1 MFIDTHAHI
10 NFNAYK
16 DDGPEVIKRTLEG
29 GVWMILVGSEA
40 KTSERS
46 VSIANQ
52 YNEGVYAAVGLHPSH
67 LFDEYIDEQEVD
79 VKFFTKHQEFD
90 FDFYKKLTEDKKVVG
105 IGECGLE
112 YGHLPKGVEP
122 EVVKAKQQEV
132 LRQHIDLATAT
143 DLPIIIHCRDGST
156 SLTTGAHDDC
166 YNILNQ
172 AISEGKLSC
181 RGVMHCFTGNW
192 ANAERYLNLGFYI
205 SFTGIITFQ
214 PSKKIIAQH
223 AAILDALA
231 KIPLDKILIET
242 DSPYLTPNPLRGA
255 RNEPLN
261 VKLVARKIAEVKGVS
276 EEEVAETTFIN
287 ARKLFRI

>member
-1 MFIDTHAHI
+1 MYIDTHAHI

-16 DDGPEVIKRTLEG
+16 DDGPAVIKRTLDG
-29 GVWMILVGSEA
+29 GVWMILVGSES

-46 VSIANQ
+46 VQYASQ

-90 FDFYKKLTEDKKVVG
+90 FDFYKELTKDKKVVG

-122 EVVKAKQQEV
+122 EIVKAKQQEV
-132 LRQHIDLATAT
+132 LNQHIDLAMAT
-143 DLPIIIHCRDGST
+143 NLPIIIHCRDGST

-166 YNILNQ
+166 YDILSQ
-172 AISEGKLSC
+172 AISEGKLLR
-181 RGVMHCFTGNW
+181 RGVIHCFTGNW
-192 ANAERYLNLGFYI
+192 HDAERYLSLGFYI
-205 SFTGIITFQ
+205 SFTGIITFK
-214 PSKKIIAQH
+214 PTKKIAEQH
-223 AAILDALA
+223 AAILDALV

-242 DSPYLTPNPLRGA
+242 DSPYLAPDPLRGS

-261 VKLVARKIAEVKGVS
+261 VKLVAKKIAELKGVS
-276 EEEVAETTFIN
+276 VEEVADATFAN
-287 ARKLFRI
+287 ARALFKI